1 MILVII
7 AAIFVTVFSLV
18 MCIKHLIQKLY
29 ISAALYLVL
38 FLYYLVSAYWVFG

>member
-7 AAIFVTVFSLV
+7 AAIFVTVFMLV
-18 MCIKHLIQKLY
+18 MSIKHFMQKLY
-29 ISAALYLVL
+29 ISAALYFGL